1 MLHADEAADNEE
13 KPKTADVVDVGPGS
27 VDCLALHKKG
37 LYVAGQVSCYPVHL
51 RAILNSLLGWNLIG
65 DCLQWTPFLF
75 LDISNNYYKV
85 FPKEMDYRVCEV
97 CFVPSKS
104 HHYTK
109 RILQWNK
116 IFAVLW
122 L

>member
-51 RAILNSLLGWNLIG
+51 RAILNSLLCWNLIG

-75 LDISNNYYKV
+75 LDISNNYY
-85 FPKEMDYRVCEV
+85 
-97 CFVPSKS
+97 
-104 HHYTK
+104 
-109 RILQWNK
+109 
-116 IFAVLW
+116 
-122 L
+122 